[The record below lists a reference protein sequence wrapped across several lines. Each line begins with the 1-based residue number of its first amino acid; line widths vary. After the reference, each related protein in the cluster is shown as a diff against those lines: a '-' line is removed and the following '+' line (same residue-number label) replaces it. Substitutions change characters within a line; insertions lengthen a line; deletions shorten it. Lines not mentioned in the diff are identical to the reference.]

1 MEEVKKLMSQ
11 NDCNSNEILKLKEAL
26 TFEREIRSQKE
37 DEYDALS
44 LDYDKLKQEI
54 ILLKK
59 SLAEKEQDIS
69 DILREVES

>member
-1 MEEVKKLMSQ
+1 MSQ